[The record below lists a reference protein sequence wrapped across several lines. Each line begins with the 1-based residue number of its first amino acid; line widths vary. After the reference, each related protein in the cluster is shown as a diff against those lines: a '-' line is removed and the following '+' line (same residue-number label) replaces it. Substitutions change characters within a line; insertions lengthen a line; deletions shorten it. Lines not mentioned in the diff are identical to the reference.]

1 MGMLFPG
8 SSGTRTGSTLEVTV
22 EAVLLNNSYAVE
34 KQVIVGSKPGGGRH
48 KADIVGMRPNGSKF
62 IVSLKWQQ
70 TAGSAEEKIPFEV
83 IKLLHAFRESANT
96 YDKAYIVIGGD
107 GFSAG
112 LVEFYTSAEFR
123 SYLQNSERI
132 ELLTL
137 NDVITRANRGLL

>member
-8 SSGTRTGSTLEVTV
+8 SAGTKTGSTLEVTV

-34 KQVIVGSKPGGGRH
+34 KQQVVGTKPGGGRH

-62 IVSLKWQQ
+62 LVSLKWQQ

-83 IKLLHAFRESANT
+83 IKLLHALRENRDF
-96 YDKAYIVIGGD
+96 DKAYIVVGGD

-112 LVEFYTSAEFR
+112 LVDFYLSEEFR
-123 SYLQNSERI
+123 SYIRESEKI
-132 ELLTL
+132 EILTL
-137 NDVITRANRGLL
+137 TDVITRANKGAL